1 MQIVLRLPGE
11 EPDFFFIER
20 ERPEEVLETLR
31 ELVGRR
37 IPQRFGF
44 DPVDGIQ
51 VLTPMNRG
59 PLGTI
64 QLNAMLRELL
74 NPVVTVGN
82 LPGTIPSGGAAGSGG
97 LRVGDKV
104 MQVRNNYDLEV
115 WNGDLGR
122 VLAVGQEERRVEV
135 SIDGRR
141 VVYEEAAA
149 DELVL
154 AYACSIHKSQ
164 GSEYPCV
171 VVPLHTQ
178 HYVMLQ
184 RNLLYTAL
192 TRARRLAVL
201 VGEKRALRVAVRNA
215 RTRERHTRLAERLKA
230 TL

>member
-1 MQIVLRLPGE
+1 ME
-11 EPDFFFIER
+11 A
-20 ERPEEVLETLR
+20 LR
-31 ELVGRR
+31 ELLARR

-44 DPVDGIQ
+44 DPVEEVQ

-59 PLGTI
+59 LLGTAS
-64 QLNAMLRELL
+64 LNGVLRELL
-74 NPVVTVGN
+74 NPVRGEAAV
-82 LPGTIPSGGAAGSGG
+82 SSRGGFRA
-97 LRVGDKV
+97 GDKV

-115 WNGDLGR
+115 FNGDLGR
-122 VLAVGQEERRVEV
+122 VVAIEEAEQRVV
-135 SIDGRR
+135 VNFDGRR
-141 VVYEEAAA
+141 VAYDPAAL
-149 DELVL
+149 DELAL

-201 VGEKRALRVAVRNA
+201 VGEKRALRVAVGNA
-215 RTRERHTRLAERLKA
+215 RTRARHTRLAERLA
-230 TL
+230 SGGGGT